1 VNPETLKL
9 FSQVYV
15 TLKALTRLMVGI
27 RILKNSQKSRKF
39 FGLSWLLPF
48 YTYPANC
55 LVFYLLSSMVF
66 TATVCQVYVSGSAG
80 TEVVV
85 VVQTPIGRE
94 NFFAI
99 H

>member
-1 VNPETLKL
+1 MAERTYGSPIGLD
-9 FSQVYV
+9 
-15 TLKALTRLMVGI
+15 
-27 RILKNSQKSRKF
+27 QKHT
-39 FGLSWLLPF
+39 WLLPF

-66 TATVCQVYVSGSAG
+66 TATVCQVYVSGSVG

-85 VVQTPIGRE
+85 VVHTLIV
-94 NFFAI
+94 